1 MGPYAISTEGVGD
14 TFEGLPYW
22 NLEDV
27 AAALRDAMDELET
40 FEWRGVDL
48 HRGRKL

>member
-1 MGPYAISTEGVGD
+1 MHVDVPGG
-14 TFEGLPYW
+14 

-27 AAALRDAMDELET
+27 AAALRDAMHDLEM

-48 HRGRKL
+48 LWGRKP

>member
-1 MGPYAISTEGVGD
+1 MHVVVPGG
-14 TFEGLPYW
+14 

-27 AAALRDAMDELET
+27 AAALRDAMDDLET

-48 HRGRKL
+48 RCGRTP